1 MGSHV
6 GNEQDILNSLEC
18 LSNGFLS
25 LEPILVVQCLEIS
38 QILLLIFLSRHSFT
52 SLLVHFTM
60 ELIDQVKT
68 ITCAFK
74 LKKPSH
80 VANCFKLGLSKYNV
94 FLDTEHIKTIV
105 ISGHVSLCI
114 RHILENQHHQALFT
128 LNTMEQYLLNQ
139 NDEFFCLMCYLKALA
154 NFNLEEFEITLC
166 YLSQMVECL
175 MEPFIESRCYLL
187 LGRTHLKMGNS
198 DLAMQSLE
206 KLKDSEFS
214 NIMAYYMSLHYEMN
228 NMQFMQMVVLE
239 QASKVKLVTI
249 YFVLVAA
256 AYHIN
261 ILYNNLKWLFREI
274 LMDIKGMR
282 NCPIVTQQRC
292 LLFYT
297 LNQI

>member
-1 MGSHV
+1 
-6 GNEQDILNSLEC
+6 
-18 LSNGFLS
+18 
-25 LEPILVVQCLEIS
+25 
-38 QILLLIFLSRHSFT
+38 
-52 SLLVHFTM
+52 M